1 MPCETDILM
10 PCGKKYYCK
19 KTSCRHSD
27 LCKSL
32 REGIY
37 YQKNIHTNMSAPTAS
52 NKKKPL
58 AIPSDIVYTYDGS
71 LAGFYSCV
79 HESVYTHEIP
89 MHIWSESKMQP
100 SFFSTKHI
108 VTDTEK
114 SHKVELSLSK
124 KISPRAQELIE
135 TTFLSCLHEKELAML
150 RFLLLGYQIGAP
162 ACYLFGHN
170 DVQPI
175 LSAVK
180 HLHGEAH
187 LLKGFIRFS
196 DYDGV
201 LAATITPKN
210 FVLPFLQHHFIA
222 RYREESFL
230 IHDKTHKAAL
240 IYENRQARIIP
251 LENIAFPTASEAEEN
266 YRRLWKQF
274 YNTIAIKARENPR
287 CRMSM
292 MPKRYWENMLEVSDL
307 LT

>member
-10 PCGKKYYCK
+10 PCGKRHYCK
-19 KTSCRHSD
+19 KTNCRHAN
-27 LCKSL
+27 LCKKL
-32 REGIY
+32 RDGVY
-37 YQKNIHTNMSAPTAS
+37 YQKSVHNDISLSTTA

-58 AIPSDIVYTYDGS
+58 ATPSDVVYIYDGS

-79 HESVYTHEIP
+79 YESVYTHEIP
-89 MHIWSESKMQP
+89 MHIWSESEMQP
-100 SFFSTKHI
+100 SLFSTKQI

-135 TTFLSCLHEKELAML
+135 TTFLSCLQEKELAML

-162 ACYLFGHN
+162 VCYLFGHN

-187 LLKGFIRFS
+187 LLKGFARFS
-196 DYDGV
+196 DYGGV

-210 FVLPFLQHHFIA
+210 FVLPFLQHHFTA
-222 RYREESFL
+222 RYSDEKFL
-230 IHDKTHKAAL
+230 IYDKTHKAAL
-240 IYENRQARIIP
+240 IYENRHARIIP
-251 LENIAFPTASEAEEN
+251 LEDITFPQVSDAEN
-266 YRRLWKQF
+266 TYRKLWKQF
-274 YNTIAIKARENPR
+274 YDTIAIKARENPR